1 MVIASFPL
9 VNGAK
14 FVDQDP
20 LLGPSS
26 PLVWSIVL
34 SIENDSERFST
45 SKCLHVEMYP
55 HPRLA
60 QFGYNYCVGFST

>member
-1 MVIASFPL
+1 MVIVSFPL

-45 SKCLHVEMYP
+45 SKCLEM
-55 HPRLA
+55 
-60 QFGYNYCVGFST
+60 